1 MTLIEVKNNGES
13 MTMVLVLSDQ
23 QVQLGNIRVDT
34 IGKGK
39 IGSSTVLNA
48 TLTLD
53 ETKSMAISSRIAG
66 RIDKLYFKN
75 TGDNIKKG

>member
-1 MTLIEVKNNGES
+1 MSDGI
-13 MTMVLVLSDQ
+13 MLSDQ
-23 QVQLGNIRVDT
+23 QVQLGNIQVDT

-39 IGSSTVLNA
+39 IGNSTVLNA

-66 RIDKLYFKN
+66 TNR
-75 TGDNIKKG
+75 

>member
-1 MTLIEVKNNGES
+1 MTLIAVKNTGGRWQ
-13 MTMVLVLSDQ
+13 MGIILSDQ

-39 IGSSTVLNA
+39 IGNSIVLNA

-53 ETKSMAISSRIAG
+53 ETKSIA
-66 RIDKLYFKN
+66 
-75 TGDNIKKG
+75 